1 MTTGEGVPSE
11 EERARTAEEVAA
23 RRAERRAALEAK
35 RAERREALQARR
47 AGRREEM
54 HAQGEAQRAAGAGA
68 PEAPAGVEG
77 KTRREPAAGGVPSAE
92 PALEGRHLSVR
103 FRPFSE
109 KNPSLRA
116 HGLAALKR
124 HEHRVV
130 AVDDVSVII
139 NRGEAFGIIGSNGAG
154 KTTLLRVLA
163 GVLPPD
169 SGEVVVYGTQPPSM
183 LALGAGFNRK
193 LTGRRNVYLGGLAAG
208 LPKREI
214 DEMFEDIVAYS
225 ELGDAIDRPAS
236 TYSSGMFARLAFAVA
251 IRRRPQILLLDE
263 VFAVGDQAFKKKS
276 TETMEQLLAEAGTI
290 VMVSHGLNRMK
301 LFCHRLAWME
311 RGRLMAVGEPDEIA
325 SRYLESVGI
334 SEEEASED

>member
-54 HAQGEAQRAAGAGA
+54 HAQGEAQGEAQRAAGAGA

-139 NRGEAFGIIGSNGAG
+139 NRGEAFGIIGSN
-154 KTTLLRVLA
+154 
-163 GVLPPD
+163 
-169 SGEVVVYGTQPPSM
+169 
-183 LALGAGFNRK
+183 
-193 LTGRRNVYLGGLAAG
+193 
-208 LPKREI
+208 
-214 DEMFEDIVAYS
+214 
-225 ELGDAIDRPAS
+225 
-236 TYSSGMFARLAFAVA
+236 
-251 IRRRPQILLLDE
+251 
-263 VFAVGDQAFKKKS
+263 
-276 TETMEQLLAEAGTI
+276 
-290 VMVSHGLNRMK
+290 
-301 LFCHRLAWME
+301 
-311 RGRLMAVGEPDEIA
+311 
-325 SRYLESVGI
+325 
-334 SEEEASED
+334 